1 MTEKEKTAV
10 RIGHSS
16 IDEDGR
22 ITGGRAGDQTG
33 REVFITDWYKKG
45 WTVLLRPRDPGVA
58 ERMARACEAGCKND
72 NIGYDQDQRNTLR
85 ARAREVGWDLAK
97 ITTPCECD
105 CLSFMAVC
113 AEAAGVDM
121 EVAYSSGNAPATRY
135 MREKFLKTGAFE
147 ALTDKKYLTSPDW
160 LRRGDVLVYEGHH
173 TVMVLSDGEKED
185 DNMTGEE
192 IVRKINEYTAGQAVP
207 EWAEEELKEAV
218 GMGITDGSN
227 PMGLIPRYQAAIMA
241 KRAMK
246 MGVRA

>member
-1 MTEKEKTAV
+1 MSVK
-10 RIGHSS
+10 IGHSS
-16 IDEDGR
+16 IDEDGH

-85 ARAREVGWDLAK
+85 ARAREAKWDLSK

-105 CLSFMAVC
+105 CSSFMAVC

-135 MREKFLKTGAFE
+135 MRERFLKTGVFE

-192 IVRKINEYTAGQAVP
+192 IVRKINEYTAGQKVP
-207 EWAEEELKEAV
+207 DWAEEELKEAV
-218 GMGITDGSN
+218 AMGITDGSN

-241 KRAMK
+241 KRAAK
-246 MGVRA
+246 AK